1 MDSLRLEMASHHLPR
16 PRSANLAGPNAVEVG
31 NDFTPAVAPVTIS
44 MPLPFFSIAG
54 ATSCAAINAPNALT
68 RQVFS
73 NVARLGIH
81 QLTERPHRGV
91 VEQRVHFAKFAPNL
105 VERRCYVRGFRDL
118 RRHRQRLAAFG
129 FDCACDSCE
138 LVLAPR
144 HQRYRKFA
152 DGPNA
157 RVSRSLREN
166 REPRT
171 IERLSV

>member
-1 MDSLRLEMASHHLPR
+1 MI
-16 PRSANLAGPNAVEVG
+16 
-31 NDFTPAVAPVTIS
+31 T
-44 MPLPFFSIAG
+44 PLPFFSIAG
-54 ATSCAAINAPNALT
+54 ATSCAAINAPNALA

-73 NVARLGIH
+73 NVARLGI
-81 QLTERPHRGV
+81 
-91 VEQRVHFAKFAPNL
+91 FAKFAPNL
-105 VERRCYVRGFRDL
+105 VERCCYVRGFRDL

-144 HQRYRKFA
+144 HKRYRKFA

-157 RVSRSLREN
+157 RVSRSLGEN